1 MLLFF
6 LVLFFFLLYK
16 MIASSMPS
24 SMRLLSVWTKFEGG
38 GSERNTVGGETSSN
52 DDGRQRQNAGLVVVV
67 VAVTYLP
74 SVFIF
79 GKIDPFDEIIDF
91 PLLVDTVGTDLLD
104 SEFHVVAWEE
114 KATQKTQHK
123 WVRCWA
129 FRRGRVAWVCT
140 CDKLQVQT
148 GF

>member
-16 MIASSMPS
+16 MIASSIPS
-24 SMRLLSVWTKFEGG
+24 SMRLLSVWTKFEGD

-52 DDGRQRQNAGLVVVV
+52 DDGRRRQNAGLVVVVV

-104 SEFHVVAWEE
+104 SEFHVVAWE
-114 KATQKTQHK
+114 
-123 WVRCWA
+123 
-129 FRRGRVAWVCT
+129 
-140 CDKLQVQT
+140 
-148 GF
+148 